1 MLKYL
6 AVPIYV
12 PLGKKMTAPSTTN
25 SIANPHA
32 LGALLRGRRKA
43 QRLTLEDLSG
53 LSGLG
58 VRFLSELE
66 RGKPTAE
73 LGKAM
78 LVLAT
83 LGLELY
89 AVPRAQAAQ
98 IETALQ
104 ESRGE
109 RG

>member
-1 MLKYL
+1 M
-6 AVPIYV
+6 P
-12 PLGKKMTAPSTTN
+12 
-25 SIANPHA
+25 NPVTPKA
-32 LGALLRGRRKA
+32 IDTPVELGALLRARRKA

-58 VRFLSELE
+58 IRFLSELE

-78 LVLAT
+78 HALSV

-89 AVPRAQAAQ
+89 AVDRARHVGF
-98 IETALQ
+98 
-104 ESRGE
+104 ESELARACDE
-109 RG
+109 HD